1 MTMTYTSLKT
11 DIQTWAEN
19 TGTDFTNQLD
29 TFIDNTQT
37 KLSRDIDPV
46 GFNENVN
53 STMVQGDRF
62 VNLPTAVE
70 PMLFNY
76 VEIVVSSNTKYLEM
90 KTLEFIKEYWPDNSL
105 QGEPKYFT
113 NFDDN
118 RIYVAPTPDQNYSCE
133 ISYIVQPTAATSVH
147 QENFFTEYCS
157 NALFYAIMKEACMFM
172 KNYTAAQVWEQ
183 DYQRAFTDLLNEAR
197 RTRQD
202 DMRNNASP
210 AGGDNTLVKGSN

>member
-118 RIYVAPTPDQNYSCE
+118 RIYVAPTPDQNYDIKIGYQGKINPLSNTNTTNWYTE
-133 ISYIVQPTAATSVH
+133 NASDALLYGTLSEANLFTKNMEDYNIYKQKYVESVTAI
-147 QENFFTEYCS
+147 N
-157 NALFYAIMKEACMFM
+157 
-172 KNYTAAQVWEQ
+172 
-183 DYQRAFTDLLNEAR
+183 NEAR
-197 RTRQD
+197 RRRRTD
-202 DMRNNASP
+202 YKFPGSP
-210 AGGDNTLVKGSN
+210 LGENTLTGGQ

>member
-1 MTMTYTSLKT
+1 MTMTYNSLKT

-118 RIYVAPTPDQNYSCE
+118 RIYVAPTPDQNYDIKIGYQGKINRLSNTNTTNWYTE
-133 ISYIVQPTAATSVH
+133 NASDALLYGTLSEANLFTKNMEDYNIYKQKYVESVTAI
-147 QENFFTEYCS
+147 N
-157 NALFYAIMKEACMFM
+157 
-172 KNYTAAQVWEQ
+172 
-183 DYQRAFTDLLNEAR
+183 NEAR
-197 RTRQD
+197 RRRRTD
-202 DMRNNASP
+202 YKFPGSP
-210 AGGDNTLVKGSN
+210 LGENTLTGGQ

>member
-1 MTMTYTSLKT
+1 MTYTSLKT

-70 PMLFNY
+70 PMLFNP
-76 VEIVVSSNTKYLEM
+76 VEIIVSSNAKYLEM
-90 KTLEFIKEYWPDNSL
+90 KTLEFIKEYWPNNSL

-118 RIYVAPTPDQNYSCE
+118 RIYVAPTPDQNYDIKIGYQGKINPLSNTNTTNWYTE
-133 ISYIVQPTAATSVH
+133 NASDALLYGSLSEANLFTKNMEDYNIYKQKYVESVTAI
-147 QENFFTEYCS
+147 N
-157 NALFYAIMKEACMFM
+157 
-172 KNYTAAQVWEQ
+172 
-183 DYQRAFTDLLNEAR
+183 NEAR
-197 RTRQD
+197 RRRRTD
-202 DMRNNASP
+202 YKFPGSP
-210 AGGDNTLVKGSN
+210 LGENTLTGGQ

>member
-29 TFIDNTQT
+29 TFIDNTQQ
-37 KLSRDIDPV
+37 KLSREIDPV

-53 STMVQGDRF
+53 STMIQGDRF

-76 VEIVVSSNTKYLEM
+76 VEIVVSSNTKYLEL

-118 RIYVAPTPDQNYSCE
+118 RIYVAPTPDQNYDIKIGYQGKINPLSNTNTTNWYTQNASDALLYGCLSE
-133 ISYIVQPTAATSVH
+133 ANLFTKNMEDYNIYKQKYVESVTAI
-147 QENFFTEYCS
+147 N
-157 NALFYAIMKEACMFM
+157 
-172 KNYTAAQVWEQ
+172 
-183 DYQRAFTDLLNEAR
+183 NEAR
-197 RTRQD
+197 RRRRTD
-202 DMRNNASP
+202 YKFPGSP
-210 AGGDNTLVKGSN
+210 LGENTLTGGQ

>member
-1 MTMTYTSLKT
+1 MTMTYNSLKT

-118 RIYVAPTPDQNYSCE
+118 RIYVAPTPDQNYDIKIGYQGKINPLSNTNTTNWYTE
-133 ISYIVQPTAATSVH
+133 NASDALLYGTLSEANLFTKNMEDYNIYKQKYVESVTAI
-147 QENFFTEYCS
+147 N
-157 NALFYAIMKEACMFM
+157 
-172 KNYTAAQVWEQ
+172 
-183 DYQRAFTDLLNEAR
+183 NEAR
-197 RTRQD
+197 RRRRTD
-202 DMRNNASP
+202 YKFPGSP
-210 AGGDNTLVKGSN
+210 LGENTLTGGL

>member
-1 MTMTYTSLKT
+1 MTYSSLKT

-118 RIYVAPTPDQNYSCE
+118 RIYVAPTPDQNYDIKIGYQGKINPLSNTNTTNWYTE
-133 ISYIVQPTAATSVH
+133 NASDALLYGTLSEANLFTKNMEDYNIYKQKYVESVTAI
-147 QENFFTEYCS
+147 N
-157 NALFYAIMKEACMFM
+157 
-172 KNYTAAQVWEQ
+172 
-183 DYQRAFTDLLNEAR
+183 NEAR
-197 RTRQD
+197 RRRRTD
-202 DMRNNASP
+202 YKFPGSP
-210 AGGDNTLVKGSN
+210 LGENTLTGGQ

>member
-1 MTMTYTSLKT
+1 MTMTYSSLKT

-90 KTLEFIKEYWPDNSL
+90 KTLEFIKEYWPNNSL

-118 RIYVAPTPDQNYSCE
+118 RIYVAPTPDQNYDIKIGYQGKINPLSNTNTTNWYTE
-133 ISYIVQPTAATSVH
+133 NASDALLYGTLSEANLFTKNMEDYNIYKQKYVESVTAI
-147 QENFFTEYCS
+147 N
-157 NALFYAIMKEACMFM
+157 
-172 KNYTAAQVWEQ
+172 
-183 DYQRAFTDLLNEAR
+183 NEAR
-197 RTRQD
+197 RRRRTD
-202 DMRNNASP
+202 YKFPGSP
-210 AGGDNTLVKGSN
+210 LGENTLTGGQ

>member
-76 VEIVVSSNTKYLEM
+76 VEIVVSSNAKYLEM
-90 KTLEFIKEYWPDNSL
+90 KTLEFIKEYWPNNSL

-118 RIYVAPTPDQNYSCE
+118 RIYVAPTPDQNYDIKIGYQGKINPLSNTNTTNWYTE
-133 ISYIVQPTAATSVH
+133 NASDALLYGSLSEANLFTKNMEDYNIYKQKYVESVTAI
-147 QENFFTEYCS
+147 N
-157 NALFYAIMKEACMFM
+157 
-172 KNYTAAQVWEQ
+172 
-183 DYQRAFTDLLNEAR
+183 NEAR
-197 RTRQD
+197 RRRRTD
-202 DMRNNASP
+202 YKFPGSP
-210 AGGDNTLVKGSN
+210 LGENTLTGGQ

>member
-1 MTMTYTSLKT
+1 MTMTYNSLKT

-90 KTLEFIKEYWPDNSL
+90 KTLEFIKEYWPNNSL

-118 RIYVAPTPDQNYSCE
+118 RIYVAPTPDQNYDIKIGYQGKINPLSNNITTNWYTE
-133 ISYIVQPTAATSVH
+133 NASDALLYGSLSEANLFTKNMEDYNIYKQKYVESVTAI
-147 QENFFTEYCS
+147 N
-157 NALFYAIMKEACMFM
+157 
-172 KNYTAAQVWEQ
+172 
-183 DYQRAFTDLLNEAR
+183 NEAR
-197 RTRQD
+197 RRRRTD
-202 DMRNNASP
+202 YKFPGSP
-210 AGGDNTLVKGSN
+210 LGENTLTGGQ

>member
-1 MTMTYTSLKT
+1 MTYNSLKT

-76 VEIVVSSNTKYLEM
+76 VEIIVSSNAKYLEM
-90 KTLEFIKEYWPDNSL
+90 KTLEFIKEYWPNNSL

-118 RIYVAPTPDQNYSCE
+118 KIYVAPTPDQNYDIKIGYQGKINPLSNTNTTNWYTE
-133 ISYIVQPTAATSVH
+133 NASDALLYGTLSEANLFTKNMEDYNIYKQKYVESVTAI
-147 QENFFTEYCS
+147 N
-157 NALFYAIMKEACMFM
+157 
-172 KNYTAAQVWEQ
+172 
-183 DYQRAFTDLLNEAR
+183 NEAR
-197 RTRQD
+197 RRRRTD
-202 DMRNNASP
+202 YKFPGSP
-210 AGGDNTLVKGSN
+210 LGENTLTGGQ

>member
-1 MTMTYTSLKT
+1 MTMTYSSLKT

-53 STMVQGDRF
+53 SSMVQGDRF

-90 KTLEFIKEYWPDNSL
+90 KTLEFIKEYWPNNSL

-118 RIYVAPTPDQNYSCE
+118 RIYVAPTPDQNYDIKIGYQGKINPLSNTNTTNWYTE
-133 ISYIVQPTAATSVH
+133 NASDALLYGSLSEANLFTKNMEDYNIYKQKYVESVTAI
-147 QENFFTEYCS
+147 N
-157 NALFYAIMKEACMFM
+157 
-172 KNYTAAQVWEQ
+172 
-183 DYQRAFTDLLNEAR
+183 NEAR
-197 RTRQD
+197 RRRRTD
-202 DMRNNASP
+202 YKFPGSP
-210 AGGDNTLVKGSN
+210 LGENTLTGGQ

>member
-1 MTMTYTSLKT
+1 MPMTYTSLKT

-118 RIYVAPTPDQNYSCE
+118 RIYVAPTPDQNYDIKIGYQGKINPLSNTNTTNWYTE
-133 ISYIVQPTAATSVH
+133 NASDALLYGTLSEANLFTKNMEDYNIYKQKYVESVTAI
-147 QENFFTEYCS
+147 N
-157 NALFYAIMKEACMFM
+157 
-172 KNYTAAQVWEQ
+172 
-183 DYQRAFTDLLNEAR
+183 NEAR
-197 RTRQD
+197 RRRRTD
-202 DMRNNASP
+202 YKFPGSP
-210 AGGDNTLVKGSN
+210 LGENTLTGGQ

>member
-1 MTMTYTSLKT
+1 MTMTYNSLKT

-53 STMVQGDRF
+53 SSMVQGDRF

-118 RIYVAPTPDQNYSCE
+118 RIYVAPTPDQNYDIKIGYQGKINPLSNTNTTNWYTE
-133 ISYIVQPTAATSVH
+133 NASDALLYGTLSEANLFTKNMEDYNIYKQKYVESVTAI
-147 QENFFTEYCS
+147 N
-157 NALFYAIMKEACMFM
+157 
-172 KNYTAAQVWEQ
+172 
-183 DYQRAFTDLLNEAR
+183 NEAR
-197 RTRQD
+197 RRRRTD
-202 DMRNNASP
+202 YKFPGSP
-210 AGGDNTLVKGSN
+210 LGENTLTGGQ

>member
-1 MTMTYTSLKT
+1 MTMTYSSLKT

-118 RIYVAPTPDQNYSCE
+118 RIYVAPTPDQNYDIKIGYQGKINPLSNTNTTNWYTE
-133 ISYIVQPTAATSVH
+133 NASDALLYGSLSEANLFTKNMEDYNIYKQKYVESVTAI
-147 QENFFTEYCS
+147 N
-157 NALFYAIMKEACMFM
+157 
-172 KNYTAAQVWEQ
+172 
-183 DYQRAFTDLLNEAR
+183 NEAR
-197 RTRQD
+197 RRRRTD
-202 DMRNNASP
+202 YKFPGSP
-210 AGGDNTLVKGSN
+210 LGENTLTGGQ